1 MLENKDFIPIVE
13 KQLTKLGEKIIS
25 KAQQNEPENSDIKD
39 LKPNVKVEGNTVE
52 LRFRGNIGIIYQDR
66 GVSGTEVK
74 YDTPYSYTNKFPNIA
89 ALDKWAE
96 GKTMTLKGGKVRDLN
111 SYVVAKKI
119 YERGIEPKKF
129 LTNAIKSSK
138 DSIEMKT
145 MVKSLSNKVRSEMA
159 KEVKKTFKK
168 SIKDSFNGNINI
180 KVT

>member
-1 MLENKDFIPIVE
+1 MLDNKDFIPIVE
-13 KQLTKLGEKIIS
+13 KHLTKLGSEIIS
-25 KAQQNEPENSDIKD
+25 KAQQNEPENEDVKD
-39 LKPNVKVEGNTVE
+39 LKPNVKVVGNTVE
-52 LRFRGNIGIIYQDR
+52 LRFRGNVGIIYQDK

-74 YDTPYSYTNKFPNIA
+74 YDTPYSYTDKFPNIA

-111 SYVVAKKI
+111 SYVVAKNI

-138 DSIEMKT
+138 DSVQIKT
-145 MVKSLSNKVRSEMA
+145 MLESLSNKVKSKMA
-159 KEVKKTFKK
+159 KEVKDTFKK